1 MLLMPQRTQSHFIES
16 NKRADDL
23 LMAEG
28 MKGAAD
34 TEPDQQSIDKML
46 LVEDGSDEDEMLV

>member
-1 MLLMPQRTQSHFIES
+1 
-16 NKRADDL
+16 
-23 LMAEG
+23 MAEG